1 MQLNDAISAVVTGGA
16 SGLGAATAAILA
28 GQGVKVALLDVNEA
42 AGESHAKAIGG
53 RFFRCDVTDTASIEA
68 ALAGAAEAHGAARIA
83 VNCAGIA
90 IGKRSVRRDRDTGA
104 IIAHDNASFERVIAI
119 NLIGTFSVM
128 TRAAAAMMALP
139 PLDESGER
147 GVIVTTASVAA
158 EDGQI
163 GQVAYSASKGGVAA
177 MTLPVARDLAKDG
190 IRVVAIMPGLFE
202 TPMFAE
208 LPDDAKRALAANV
221 PFPPRLGRPDE
232 YAMLVKQICEN
243 QMLNGSAIRLD
254 GAIRLPPR

>member
-1 MQLNDAISAVVTGGA
+1 MKLDDAISAVVTGGA
-16 SGLGAATAAILA
+16 SGLGAATAEMLSAT
-28 GQGVKVALLDVNEA
+28 GVKVSILDVNEEIGIAHA
-42 AGESHAKAIGG
+42 AAIGA
-53 RFFRCDVTDTASIEA
+53 RFFPCDVTKTSSIEA
-68 ALAGAAEAHGAARIA
+68 ALDAAAQAHGIARIA

-90 IGKRSVRRDRDTGA
+90 IGKRTVRRDKDGGGVT
-104 IIAHDNASFERVIAI
+104 IHDLASFERVVAI
-119 NLIGTFSVM
+119 NLIGTFAVLS
-128 TRAAAAMMALP
+128 RAAAAMMTLPAL
-139 PLDESGER
+139 DGGER
-147 GVIVTTASVAA
+147 GVIVNTSSVAA

-190 IRVVAIMPGLFE
+190 IRVMAILPGLFE

-208 LPDDAKRALAANV
+208 VPDEAREALEASV
-221 PFPPRLGRPDE
+221 PFPSRLGRPAE

-243 QMLNGSAIRLD
+243 QMLNGGCIRLD

>member
-1 MQLNDAISAVVTGGA
+1 MKLNDTISAVVTGGA

-28 GQGVKVALLDVNEA
+28 AQGVKVALFDVNEA
-42 AGESHAKAIGG
+42 VAEQHAQTIGG

-68 ALAGAAEAHGAARIA
+68 ALAAAQEAHGVARVV

-90 IGKRSVRRDRDTGA
+90 NGKRLVRRDRDTGA
-104 IIAHDNASFERVIAI
+104 TEAHDNASFERVIAI

-128 TRAAAAMMALP
+128 SRAAAAMMTLP
-139 PLDESGER
+139 PLDDSGER
-147 GVIVTTASVAA
+147 GVMVATSSVAA

-163 GQVAYSASKGGVAA
+163 GQVAYAASKGGVAS
-177 MTLPVARDLAKDG
+177 MILPVARDLAKDG
-190 IRVVAIMPGLFE
+190 IRVVGIMPGLFE
-202 TPMFAE
+202 TPMFAG
-208 LPDDAKRALAANV
+208 LADDAKKALATNV

-232 YAMLVKQICEN
+232 YAALVKQICEN
-243 QMLNGSAIRLD
+243 QMLNGTCIRLD

>member
-1 MQLNDAISAVVTGGA
+1 MKLNDAISAVVTGGA

-28 GQGVKVALLDVNEA
+28 GQGVKVALFDVNDD
-42 AGESHAKAIGG
+42 AGEQHAKTIGG
-53 RFFRCDVTDTASIEA
+53 RFFRCDVTDTGSIEA
-68 ALAGAAEAHGAARIA
+68 ALAAANEAHGIARIV

-90 IGKRSVRRDRDTGA
+90 IGKRMVRRDRDTGA
-104 IIAHDNASFERVIAI
+104 VVAHDNASFERVIAI
-119 NLIGTFSVM
+119 NLIGTFSVIS
-128 TRAAAAMMALP
+128 RAAAAMMALP
-139 PLDESGER
+139 PVDDSGER
-147 GVIVTTASVAA
+147 GVIVTTSSVAA

-163 GQVAYSASKGGVAA
+163 GQVAYAASKGGVAA

>member
-1 MQLNDAISAVVTGGA
+1 MKLNDTISAVVTGGA

-28 GQGVKVALLDVNEA
+28 AQGVKVAILDVNDAVGEA
-42 AGESHAKAIGG
+42 HAKAIGG

-68 ALAGAAEAHGAARIA
+68 ALSAARDAHGIARIV

-90 IGKRSVRRDRDTGA
+90 IGKRMVRRDRDTGA
-104 IIAHDNASFERVIAI
+104 TEPHDNPSFERVIAI

-128 TRAAAAMMALP
+128 SRAASAMMTLP

-147 GVIVTTASVAA
+147 GVMVATASVAA

-163 GQVAYSASKGGVAA
+163 GQVAYAASKGGVAS
-177 MTLPVARDLAKDG
+177 MILPVARDLAKEG
-190 IRVVAIMPGLFE
+190 IRVVGIMPGLFE
-202 TPMFAE
+202 TPMFAG
-208 LPDDAKRALAANV
+208 LPDDAKQALAANV

-232 YAMLVKQICEN
+232 YAALVKQICEN
-243 QMLNGSAIRLD
+243 QMLNGTCIRLD

>member
-1 MQLNDAISAVVTGGA
+1 MKLNDTISAVVTGGA
-16 SGLGAATAAILA
+16 SGLGAATAATLA
-28 GQGVKVALLDVNEA
+28 AQGVKVALLDVNEA
-42 AGESHAKAIGG
+42 VGEQHASAIGG

-68 ALAGAAEAHGAARIA
+68 ALGAAAQAHGAARIV

-90 IGKRSVRRDRDTGA
+90 IAKRMVRRDRDTGA
-104 IIAHDNASFERVIAI
+104 IDHHDNASFERVIAI

-128 TRAAAAMMALP
+128 SRAAAAMMALP

-147 GVIVTTASVAA
+147 GVMIATASVAA

-163 GQVAYSASKGGVAA
+163 GQVAYAASKGGVAS
-177 MTLPVARDLAKDG
+177 MILPVARDLAKDG
-190 IRVVAIMPGLFE
+190 IRVVCIMPGLFE
-202 TPMFAE
+202 TPMFDS
-208 LPDDAKRALAANV
+208 LPDDAKKALAANV

-232 YAMLVKQICEN
+232 YALLVKQICEN
-243 QMLNGSAIRLD
+243 QMLNGSCIRLD